1 MVRKAASGNASSP
14 SSTRKKSV
22 RATASKKK
30 PGTIPAFIA
39 ARVKADAIAPAILAP
54 GLAPLTY
61 EMLEQQVR
69 ETAAALQQFGI
80 ARRGRVVIVV
90 RPGPNAATAFLGV
103 AAAAAATPLNPDY
116 LAAELDS
123 YFELLEPRALVT
135 ESGFDQAIETATRR
149 KIPVILVE
157 PSGETGRFTLRMP
170 DERTPSRPEK
180 RVTSETTAKPTDI
193 ALVLFTS
200 GTTGKPKMVPLSHG
214 NLLASAHA
222 VAETL
227 ALTPSD
233 RSLAVMPLF
242 HIHGLVAALLAPLY
256 SGGSVVCPPGFHA
269 IDFFGWLT
277 VFRPTWFSAVPSMHR
292 ALLARA
298 DSQQKAIKSAK
309 LRFLRSSSS
318 PLAPTVLA
326 ELERAFGAPVI
337 EAYGMSEAAHQ
348 MASNPLPPL
357 RRMAGSVG
365 LAAGPEIA
373 VIDAEGREVPA
384 GTTGEVA
391 IRGPNVMKGYVNNA
405 AANREAFAKGWFR
418 TGDLGVIDRDGYL
431 TLIGRIKEFINRGGE
446 KIGPREVEE
455 VLLAHDAVF
464 EAAAFPVPDPALG
477 EEVGAAV
484 VLKPGAKASLA
495 ELKEFA
501 AKRLAHFKLPRH
513 LAIVP
518 AIPKG
523 ATGKIQRA
531 KLAKQLGLDAPRPP
545 ANRVDSTPPR
555 NPLESRL
562 CALWCQVLR
571 VDEVGIGMPFLA
583 LGGDSILAAQLVA
596 RMNAEFGLAL
606 RMADIWDTPTVA
618 DMALV
623 VARKASQGK
632 AAKEPIPRLGSSSPP
647 LSFAQEWW
655 LSLEAKTPPAAASN
669 RICALVLQGPINL
682 SAFGRALTALVRR
695 QDALRMAFPMENGVR
710 VVRIDKLPA
719 IALPAR
725 DLSAVPADRIWA
737 LAARQV
743 TALASQPFDLEK
755 RPLWR
760 AEFLKVTSAAH
771 VFALIVHHAIFDGWS
786 MAVLIRELATLY
798 EGFAKGKQSS
808 LPALPASYGDI
819 AAWQRSRLTGKRLAD
834 LDAFWRKK
842 LSATSEPAKL
852 PFAKARPPVPSLRG
866 GLAQRILPL
875 ALAEALRTLGRNNGA
890 TLYMILL
897 AVFHAQLARYSG
909 GTDVLTGC
917 LTAGRGRTEAEFLIG
932 LFFNVLPLR
941 SDLSGDPTVRELILR
956 TKAMA
961 QESFVHQDMPIV
973 GLQSFVP
980 PPAAGDSPISLVP
993 ILFQLRNFPAAIA
1006 EAAGLRFSEFK
1017 VASNFAR
1024 FDLTFD
1030 ITGVEEGL
1038 RCDLAFNADI
1048 FDAATARTI
1057 LADFEEMC
1065 AAFAALPEK
1074 RFSDLPAMRAAK
1086 RS

>member
-1 MVRKAASGNASSP
+1 MGPKAQSGSS
-14 SSTRKKSV
+14 SSRASTRKKSA
-22 RATASKKK
+22 RTTTGKE
-30 PGTIPAFIA
+30 PGTIPALIA

-61 EMLEQQVR
+61 ELLERQIR
-69 ETAAALQQFGI
+69 ETTEALRQFGV
-80 ARRGRVVIVV
+80 ARRDRVVIVL
-90 RPGPNAATAFLGV
+90 RPGPHAATAFLGV

-116 LAAELDS
+116 LAAELGS
-123 YFELLEPRALVT
+123 YFELLEPQALIA
-135 ESGFDQAIETATRR
+135 ESGFDQAIETANRR
-149 KIPVILVE
+149 KVPVILLE
-157 PSGETGRFTLRMP
+157 PGGEAGRFTLRMP
-170 DERTPSRPEK
+170 TESARRAAPDLA
-180 RVTSETTAKPTDI
+180 AKPADI

-200 GTTGKPKMVPLSHG
+200 GTTGQPKMVPLTHG

-256 SGGSVVCPPGFHA
+256 SGGSVICPPGFHA

-277 VFRPTWFSAVPSMHR
+277 VFRPTWFTAVPSMHQ

-298 DSQQKAIKSAK
+298 GSQQKAIKSAK
-309 LRFLRSSSS
+309 LQFLRSSSS

-326 ELERAFGAPVI
+326 ELERAFDAPVV
-337 EAYGMSEAAHQ
+337 EAYGMTEAAHQ
-348 MASNPLPPL
+348 MTSNPLPPL

-365 LAAGPEIA
+365 LAAGPEIT
-373 VIDAEGREVPA
+373 VVDAKGRKVPPA
-384 GTTGEVA
+384 TTGEVA
-391 IRGPNVMKGYVNNA
+391 IRGPNVMKGYVNDA
-405 AANREAFAKGWFR
+405 SANREAFAKGWFR

-431 TLIGRIKEFINRGGE
+431 TLLGRIKEFINRGGE
-446 KIGPREVEE
+446 KVGPREVEE
-455 VLLAHDAVF
+455 ALLAHEAVF
-464 EAAAFPVPDPALG
+464 EAAAFPVPDPMLG

-484 VLKPGAKASLA
+484 ALKPGAATSIA

-501 AKRLAHFKLPRH
+501 ASRLAHFKLPRH

-531 KLAKQLGLDAPRPP
+531 KLAKELGLDTIRPP
-545 ANRVDSTPPR
+545 ANRMDSTPPR

-562 CALWCQVLR
+562 CALWRDVLG
-571 VDEVGIGMPFLA
+571 VDDVGIRMPFLS
-583 LGGDSILAAQLVA
+583 LGGNSILAAQLVG
-596 RMNAEFGLAL
+596 RINAEFAL
-606 RMADIWDTPTVA
+606 TLSMADIWDTPTVA

-623 VARKASQGK
+623 VATKAAQGK
-632 AAKEPIPRLGSSSPP
+632 AAKEPIARLGSPSPP
-647 LSFAQEWW
+647 LSFTQEWW

-669 RICALVLQGPINL
+669 RSCALTLQGPVNL
-682 SAFGRALTALVRR
+682 SAFGRALAGVVRR
-695 QDALRMAFPMENGVR
+695 QDALRMAFPLENGAR
-710 VVRIDKLPA
+710 IVRIDKLQA
-719 IALPAR
+719 VGVPAR
-725 DLSAVPADRIWA
+725 DLSAEPADWVWA

-743 TALASQPFDLEK
+743 KALASQPFDLEK

-760 AEFLKVTSAAH
+760 AELLKVTPTAH
-771 VFALIVHHAIFDGWS
+771 VFALIVHHTIFDGWS
-786 MAVLIRELATLY
+786 MAILIRELAALY
-798 EGFAKGKQSS
+798 EGFAKGKQPS
-808 LPALPASYGDI
+808 LPALTVSYGDI
-819 AAWQRSRLTGKRLAD
+819 AAWQRSRFTGKRLAD

-842 LSATSEPAKL
+842 LGTTPKPPKL
-852 PFAKARPPVPSLRG
+852 PFAKPRPSIPSLRG
-866 GLAQRILPL
+866 GSAQRILPL
-875 ALAEALRTLGRNNGA
+875 ALAEALRTLARNNGA
-890 TLYMILL
+890 TLYMMLL
-897 AVFHAQLARYSG
+897 AAFHAQLARYTG
-909 GTDVLTGC
+909 GTDIVTGC
-917 LTAGRGRTEAEFLIG
+917 LTAGRGRTEAEPLIG

-956 TKAMA
+956 TKSMA
-961 QESFVHQDMPIV
+961 QESFAHQDMPIAR
-973 GLQSFVP
+973 LQTFVSAP
-980 PPAAGDSPISLVP
+980 NPGESPISLVP
-993 ILFQLRNFPAAIA
+993 VLFQLRNFPAAKA
-1006 EAAGLRFSEFK
+1006 EAAGVRFSEFK

-1030 ITGVEEGL
+1030 ITGTEEGL

-1048 FDAATARTI
+1048 FDAATARMI

-1086 RS
+1086 QP